1 MKFFSTVIYFF
12 AFLNKFLDRKIENSE
27 NLKEE
32 DINSEHIN
40 RFTETKKREN
50 EIYMSN
56 VQDRAE
62 RMSARKESYA
72 ENQNTFDLEE
82 PAFKRSQS
90 ILRNG
95 RKILFLDFDNHGK
108 LNINPEAIE
117 VNGHLY

>member
-1 MKFFSTVIYFF
+1 
-12 AFLNKFLDRKIENSE
+12 
-27 NLKEE
+27 
-32 DINSEHIN
+32 
-40 RFTETKKREN
+40 
-50 EIYMSN
+50 MSN

-62 RMSARKESYA
+62 RMSARKESFTDH
-72 ENQNTFDLEE
+72 QNNFDLED

-117 VNGHLY
+117 VNENFIV